1 MCFLVLFLLP
11 AGAAATSS
19 TSTTPFAADA
29 DPATVL
35 SLLVVALIFVGVGV
49 LSVTRQCRSL
59 ANQINNKN
67 AEEDG
72 GGGGTSRSYQKLVAD
87 LKSLREEHRTNQS
100 EVKAE
105 LRTDIGAL
113 KGLQSDMAAQMVE
126 IRSMV
131 EKLAGAQHH
140 VKGD

>member
-1 MCFLVLFLLP
+1 
-11 AGAAATSS
+11 
-19 TSTTPFAADA
+19 
-29 DPATVL
+29 
-35 SLLVVALIFVGVGV
+35 
-49 LSVTRQCRSL
+49 
-59 ANQINNKN
+59 
-67 AEEDG
+67 
-72 GGGGTSRSYQKLVAD
+72 VAD

-105 LRTDIGAL
+105 LRTEIGAL